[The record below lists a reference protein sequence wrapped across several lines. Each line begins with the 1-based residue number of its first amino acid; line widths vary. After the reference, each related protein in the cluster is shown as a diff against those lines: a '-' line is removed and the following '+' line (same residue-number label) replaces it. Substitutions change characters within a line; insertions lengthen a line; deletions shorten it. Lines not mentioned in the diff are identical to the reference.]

1 MNIDHDH
8 SFYCRTM
15 NQMDT
20 NTEGNGP
27 SQDPPQVLSP
37 QDMDATTTNS
47 KESEKV
53 SPEGMCRQISTAFKE
68 MDVIDTIVAHAQRSD
83 LPQDYIQM
91 NENLLKKRQYLVEWD
106 EDNKDN
112 ISDEIAKTMLYYS
125 RISEAY
131 KSSSRE
137 SVIDSKPMCKIQPL
151 QKVPINTKHSE
162 PAIIYIKSEGSDE
175 EIEPPHQKETTIEL
189 SNTAKPQHLQA
200 NSSFVKKYISNKRSR
215 PTSFLR
221 NKSRAPTTV
230 RPGSSVSRT
239 SINSVSRDESC
250 DDLGT
255 YIASRLKR
263 RKAGQLQLEIV
274 SMILK
279 EII

>member
-1 MNIDHDH
+1 MSYNAKISAIEANSNLRSLCWHFFEKKNKKNICKICKKRICTKYGVTSNLRSHLQRKHEKIWNACLKNHVNKDI
-8 SFYCRTM
+8 S
-15 NQMDT
+15 
-20 NTEGNGP
+20 
-27 SQDPPQVLSP
+27 
-37 QDMDATTTNS
+37 TTNDH
-47 KESEKV
+47 
-53 SPEGMCRQISTAFKE
+53 M
-68 MDVIDTIVAHAQRSD
+68 
-83 LPQDYIQM
+83 
-91 NENLLKKRQYLVEWD
+91 D

-131 KSSSRE
+131 KSTSRE
-137 SVIDSKPMCKIQPL
+137 SVIDSKPMCKIHPL
-151 QKVPINTKHSE
+151 QKVPINTKHSA

-189 SNTAKPQHLQA
+189 SNTAKPQRLQA

-215 PTSFLR
+215 PTSSLHNR
-221 NKSRAPTTV
+221 SRVSTTV

-255 YIASRLKR
+255 YIASKSWPASIRNIWGHLQRVKYGSLVVLERQKR
-263 RKAGQLQLEIV
+263 F
-274 SMILK
+274 
-279 EII
+279 